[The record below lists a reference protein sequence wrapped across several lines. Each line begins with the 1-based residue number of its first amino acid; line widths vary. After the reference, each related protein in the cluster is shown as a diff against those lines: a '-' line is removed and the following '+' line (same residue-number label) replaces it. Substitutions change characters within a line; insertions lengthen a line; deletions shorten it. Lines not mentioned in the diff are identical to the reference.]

1 MALDLSKYTVTA
13 ARPLPVILLLDGSG
27 SMSVEG
33 KIESLNSAVNEM
45 IQSFKSLSAKEVD
58 INLGII
64 TFGNTVNYAVPL
76 QSVKD
81 ITSVHLDANGGT
93 PMGVALRMAKDL
105 VEDKEIIPSKGY
117 RPAVVLV
124 SDGQPNDEWKN
135 PMQSFIKEGRS
146 SKCDRFAIAIDGE
159 NDKADRDVLNMFL
172 EGTENHVFEASD
184 ASKIKDCFRQV
195 TMSVSVRSKSKDPNK
210 LIALPAAAENIAKNN
225 DFMKELDALLGD

>member
-1 MALDLSKYTVTA
+1 MALDLSKYTVPA

-27 SMSVEG
+27 SMYGE
-33 KIESLNSAVNEM
+33 KIASLNAAVNEM
-45 IQSFKSLSAKEVD
+45 IESFKSLSAKEVD

-64 TFGNTVNYAVPL
+64 TFGATVDNPVQL
-76 QSVKD
+76 QSVKN
-81 ITSVHLDANGGT
+81 IEQIHLEANGGT
-93 PMGVALRMAKDL
+93 PMGTALRMAKDM

-124 SDGQPNDEWKN
+124 SDGEPNDNWQG
-135 PMQSFIKEGRS
+135 PMQAFIKEGRS
-146 SKCDRFAIAIDGE
+146 AKCDRFAIAIDG
-159 NDKADRDVLNMFL
+159 NGDQADRSVLNMFL
-172 EGTENHVFEASD
+172 EGTENHLYEASD

-210 LIALPAAAENIAKNN
+210 LIALPPAAAEMAKNN